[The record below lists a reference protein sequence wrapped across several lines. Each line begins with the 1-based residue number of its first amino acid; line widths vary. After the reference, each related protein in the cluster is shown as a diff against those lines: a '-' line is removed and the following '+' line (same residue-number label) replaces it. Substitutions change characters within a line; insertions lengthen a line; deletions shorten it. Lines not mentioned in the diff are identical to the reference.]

1 MRYTLT
7 EQEIALLSAYHDGEV
22 TAAERAEVQRL
33 LERTPEAQAWL
44 RDAKSV
50 QTLSVGAITAATMG
64 MSSSSKLSGQAI
76 VAAAAKR
83 GPGGFFSAMQS
94 PLGMAGVA
102 AVLVAG
108 AILAFKPFQNTSS
121 ISEQETSISVAE
133 ERTQT
138 QEEPTVSAIPASY
151 LATLDTSALMVP
163 PITAHDLVH
172 FALQGVI
179 PINDERT
186 QFVGMDS
193 DSDSDIEPSLARS
206 IESRLGL
213 LDKSGIKTLD
223 SLAKLL
229 RSSVVKV
236 QENSCAASSDIPD
249 IRLSVIQK
257 LEETSSLPKTARRSL
272 AVAKSNAQQEDRK
285 MASALESE
293 MQKMKEALI
302 KGGNKPYVLIETETH
317 VENPTGDRKQATVL
331 GIIGPRTEVIVLN
344 RESIR
349 ITNPNLNIAPPKRI
363 VQSTSPKKPP
373 HSQPLASVDDQS
385 AIESGSDVSSW
396 ELYANQPFMQLVTI
410 NLISNS
416 SIQVVVCD
424 EIDTT
429 WESPTFQQEVIYAI
443 GPQIDSLTDILNM
456 RINNIAK
463 DRSQSPEERA
473 RKILDEQEKYE
484 RRLQEMIDRINREDE
499 NKDAESLHVPENNS
513 ELMHRNPKQDSAK
526 EVSVWSDCS
535 LLQDCTG

>member
-7 EQEIALLSAYHDGEV
+7 EQDIALLSAYHDGEV
-22 TAAERAEVQRL
+22 TAVERAEVQRL
-33 LERTPEAQAWL
+33 LERTPDAQKWL

-64 MSSSSKLSGQAI
+64 ISSSSKLSGHSI
-76 VAAAAKR
+76 VTAAAKK
-83 GPGGFFSAMQS
+83 GPGGFFSAVQS

-108 AILAFKPFQNTSS
+108 AILAFNPFQSSSS
-121 ISEQETSISVAE
+121 ISEQDAGASVTE
-133 ERTQT
+133 ERLQD
-138 QEEPTVSAIPASY
+138 QAAPTVSAIPASY

-163 PITAHDLVH
+163 PITVHDLVH

-186 QFVGMDS
+186 QFVGMGS
-193 DSDSDIEPSLARS
+193 DLESDVEPSLARS
-206 IESRLGL
+206 IESHLGS
-213 LDKSGIKTLD
+213 LDKSGIKSLD
-223 SLAKLL
+223 SLAELL

-236 QENSCAASSDIPD
+236 QEHSCAASSDIPD

-272 AVAKSNAQQEDRK
+272 AVAKNNAQQEDRK
-285 MASALESE
+285 LTSALENE
-293 MQKMKEALI
+293 MEKMKDALI
-302 KGGNKPYVLIETETH
+302 KGGNKPYVLIETETR

-331 GIIGPRTEVIVLN
+331 EIIGSRTQVIALN
-344 RESIR
+344 PESIR
-349 ITNPNLNIAPPKRI
+349 ITNPNLNIAPPKQI
-363 VQSTSPKKPP
+363 AQVTSRNK
-373 HSQPLASVDDQS
+373 VNR
-385 AIESGSDVSSW
+385 SGSAASEDASPPTEPQSGTSSW
-396 ELYANQPFMQLVTI
+396 EIYASQPFMQLVTI

-416 SIQVVVCD
+416 SIQVVVCN

-484 RRLQEMIDRINREDE
+484 RRLQEMIDRINREGE
-499 NKDAESLHVPENNS
+499 NKGAESQYVPKNDS
-513 ELMHRNPKQDSAK
+513 ELMQSTPKQDSTN
-526 EVSVWSDCS
+526 EVSVRSDCF